1 MNVKNSKFPRRFE
14 PIYKL
19 PRQGGR
25 FNPLRFSDRLMEN
38 MDTIS

>member
-14 PIYKL
+14 LIYKL

-25 FNPLRFSDRLMEN
+25 LALRFSDRLMEN